1 MDARHRR
8 TGARRRLALA
18 FGVLLAAPGGAPAA
32 SEVIDDTALPG
43 IGEPAD
49 RTMTEAE
56 EARLG
61 ELLRARV
68 YGRLPVSEDPEAN
81 AYLRGLGARMLA
93 ANGIER
99 TFDFLIVEDP
109 AVNAFAM
116 PGGLLA
122 FNTGLIARAR
132 RESELAGVV
141 AHELAHVTQ
150 RHIARLYDQMAH
162 SHAGLLTGAGVLLAG
177 LYQLSALLPAAYL
190 AQATELQRKLNYTR
204 ANEREADRAATR
216 YLARSGIDPRGVADF
231 FEVLERPGER
241 SLADDYEYLS
251 THPFTPARQAEAEDR
266 ARRYAGEFVRDSESF
281 RYIRARVEALQTPPR
296 ERIRQDRAR
305 REAGEPRPSAERYGV
320 AVARLRQDDPDA
332 ALALLRGLAPEG
344 PAARLWIALAVA
356 EVRLRQGRPR
366 RSLALLE
373 PLLERHPAH
382 YAVELRLL
390 DALLAAGEAERALA
404 LARAR
409 VRRGVREPRTFRL
422 LAEAA
427 DAAGRNAAAH
437 MALADFYTHRG
448 QYRHALHQLELA
460 QGETKIGTANQ
471 ARIDH
476 RRADVLRRERESRR

>member
-1 MDARHRR
+1 MDAGRR
-8 TGARRRLALA
+8 RAGARRWLPLAC
-18 FGVLLAAPGGAPAA
+18 GCLLAAPGGAGADP
-32 SEVIDDTALPG
+32 EIIDDTALPG

-61 ELLRARV
+61 ELLRAQL
-68 YGRLPVSEDPEAN
+68 YGRMPVSEDPEAN
-81 AYLRGLGARMLA
+81 AYLRALGARMLA
-93 ANGIER
+93 ANGIRQE
-99 TFDFLIVEDP
+99 FDFLIVEDP
-109 AVNAFAM
+109 AINAFAM

-150 RHIARLYDQMAH
+150 RHIARLYDQMAN
-162 SHAGLLTGAGVLLAG
+162 SHAGVLTGAGVLLAG

-190 AQATELQRKLNYTR
+190 AQASEMQRQLNYTR
-204 ANEREADRAATR
+204 ANEREADRVATR

-241 SLADDYEYLS
+241 GIADDFEYLS
-251 THPFTPARQAEAEDR
+251 THPFTPERRAEAADR
-266 ARRYAGEFVRDSESF
+266 ARQHAGEFVRDSESF

-296 ERIRQDRAR
+296 ERLRQDRAR
-305 REAGEPRPSAERYGV
+305 REAGEARAPAERYGA
-320 AVARLRQDDPDA
+320 AVARLRRGDPDGA
-332 ALALLRGLAPEG
+332 LELLEALAPAGE
-344 PAARLWIALAVA
+344 AARLWTALAVA
-356 EVRLRQGRPR
+356 EARLQQGRAR

-373 PLLERHPAH
+373 PLLARHPAH

-409 VRRGVREPRTFRL
+409 VRRGVLEPHTFRR
-422 LAEAA
+422 LAAAA
-427 DAAGRNAAAH
+427 DAAGRKAAAH

-476 RRADVLRRERESRR
+476 RRADIRRRERESRR

>member
-1 MDARHRR
+1 MDARRGRR
-8 TGARRRLALA
+8 RARRWLPLACGA
-18 FGVLLAAPGGAPAA
+18 LLAVPGGAGADP
-32 SEVIDDTALPG
+32 VIIDDTALPG

-49 RTMTEAE
+49 RTMTAAE
-56 EARLG
+56 EKRLG
-61 ELLRARV
+61 ELLRAQL
-68 YGRLPVSEDPEAN
+68 YGRMPVSEDPEAN

-93 ANGIER
+93 ANGIGQE
-99 TFDFLIVEDP
+99 FDFLIIEDP
-109 AVNAFAM
+109 AINAFAM

-122 FNTGLIARAR
+122 FNAGLIVRAR

-177 LYQLSALLPAAYL
+177 LYQLSALLPAAYV
-190 AQATELQRKLNYTR
+190 AQAAEMQRQLNYTR
-204 ANEREADRAATR
+204 ANEREADRVATR
-216 YLARSGIDPRGVADF
+216 YLARSGLDPYGVADF

-241 SLADDYEYLS
+241 GLADEFEYLS
-251 THPFTPARQAEAEDR
+251 THPFTPARRAEAADR
-266 ARRYAGEFVRDSESF
+266 ARQYAGEFVRDSESF
-281 RYIRARVEALQTPPR
+281 QYIRARVEALQTPPR
-296 ERIRQDRAR
+296 ERLRQDRAR
-305 REAGEPRPSAERYGV
+305 REAGEPQTPAERYGA
-320 AVARLRQDDPDA
+320 AVARLRRDDPDG
-332 ALALLRGLAPEG
+332 ALELLRSLAPEG
-344 PAARLWIALAVA
+344 AAARLWTALAVA
-356 EVRLRQGRPR
+356 EARLRQERPR

-390 DALLAAGEAERALA
+390 EALLAAGEAERALA
-404 LARAR
+404 RARAR
-409 VRRGVREPRTFRL
+409 VRRGMHEPYTFRR

-427 DAAGRNAAAH
+427 DAAGQKTAAH
-437 MALADFYTHRG
+437 LALADFYTQRG

-476 RRADVLRRERESRR
+476 RRAEVLRRERESRR

>member
-1 MDARHRR
+1 MRMSARRR
-8 TGARRRLALA
+8 RPGARRWLPLAC
-18 FGVLLAAPGGAPAA
+18 GILLAAPAGADPA
-32 SEVIDDTALPG
+32 VIDDTDLPS

-49 RTMTEAE
+49 RTMTAAE

-61 ELLRARV
+61 ELLRAQL
-68 YGRLPVSEDPEAN
+68 YGRMPVSEDPEAN
-81 AYLRGLGARMLA
+81 AYLRDLGGRMLA
-93 ANGIER
+93 ANGIEQE
-99 TFDFLIVEDP
+99 FDFLIVEDP

-116 PGGLLA
+116 PGGVLA
-122 FNTGLIARAR
+122 FNTGLIVRAR

-150 RHIARLYDQMAH
+150 RHIARLYDQMAN

-190 AQATELQRKLNYTR
+190 AQASEMQRQLNYTR
-204 ANEREADRAATR
+204 ANEREADRVATR
-216 YLARSGIDPRGVADF
+216 YLARSGVDPHGVADF
-231 FEVLERPGER
+231 FEVLERPGDR
-241 SLADDYEYLS
+241 RIADDFEYLS
-251 THPFTPARQAEAEDR
+251 THPFTPERRAEAADR

-296 ERIRQDRAR
+296 ERLRQDRAR
-305 REAGEPRPSAERYGV
+305 RAAGEARGPAERYGT
-320 AVARLRQDDPDA
+320 AVARLRRGDPDGA
-332 ALALLRGLAPEG
+332 LELLEALAPGGA
-344 PAARLWIALAVA
+344 AARLWTALAVA
-356 EVRLRQGRPR
+356 EARLQQGRPR
-366 RSLALLE
+366 RALALLE
-373 PLLERHPAH
+373 PLHRRHPAH

-409 VRRGVREPRTFRL
+409 VRRGVQEPHTFRR

-427 DAAGRNAAAH
+427 DAAGQPTAAH
-437 MALADFYTHRG
+437 LALADFYTQRG

-460 QGETKIGTANQ
+460 QGTTKIGTANQ

-476 RRADVLRRERESRR
+476 RRADVRRRERESRR